1 MKNENSS
8 DPMDHVS
15 NLKSEFSALIEHLRE
30 DISKIEDRSAKALFE
45 TSAEVLI
52 GLKKAFTDFESKSE
66 PAWK

>member
-1 MKNENSS
+1 MKNENSN
-8 DPMDHVS
+8 DPMVHVS
-15 NLKSEFSALIEHLRE
+15 NVKSEFTSLIEHLRS

-52 GLKKAFTDFESKSE
+52 GLKKAFSDFESKSE

>member
-1 MKNENSS
+1 MKNENSN
-8 DPMDHVS
+8 DPIAHVS
-15 NLKSEFSALIEHLRE
+15 NLKSEFTSLIEHLRS

-52 GLKKAFTDFESKSE
+52 GLKKAFSDFESKSE

>member
-1 MKNENSS
+1 MKNENSN
-8 DPMDHVS
+8 DPMAHVS
-15 NLKSEFSALIEHLRE
+15 NLKSEFTSLIEHLRS

-52 GLKKAFTDFESKSE
+52 GLKKAFSDFESKSE

>member
-1 MKNENSS
+1 MV
-8 DPMDHVS
+8 HVS
-15 NLKSEFSALIEHLRE
+15 NLKSEFTSLIEHLRS

-52 GLKKAFTDFESKSE
+52 GLKKAFSDFESKSE

>member
-1 MKNENSS
+1 MKNENSN
-8 DPMDHVS
+8 DPMVHVS
-15 NLKSEFSALIEHLRE
+15 NLKSEFTSLIEHLRS

-52 GLKKAFTDFESKSE
+52 GLKKAFSDFESKSE